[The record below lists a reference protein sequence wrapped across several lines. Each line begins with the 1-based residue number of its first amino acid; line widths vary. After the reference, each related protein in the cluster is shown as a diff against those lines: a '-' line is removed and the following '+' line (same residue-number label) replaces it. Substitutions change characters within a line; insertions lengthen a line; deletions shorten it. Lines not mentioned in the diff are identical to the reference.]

1 MRRLLWIV
9 TVACTVAWMSAQTT
23 GGTGGSGT
31 GGGTGGTGG
40 VGGGGTGG
48 VGGGGTGGTGGGTTP
63 GTTPGRSTSPFP
75 TDQQQ
80 QQQRIEMPQ
89 VIFLS
94 GKVMLDD
101 GTPPPEPVTIERI
114 CNGQP
119 RPEGYSD
126 SKGRFS
132 FQLGQR
138 NNGVLADAST
148 GSSMDGGFG
157 DPFGGG
163 GLGGQRTSNPMGGGI
178 GGGSGGMRVMLMGCD
193 LRANLPGYQSSTVSL
208 SNRNPLD
215 NPDVGT
221 IILKRLG
228 NREGSVFSATNAFAP
243 KDAKKSMDKGRDLL
257 KKKKFDDAQKEFAKA
272 VELYPKY
279 SSAWFEIGKLQE
291 DKGEI
296 EEARKSFGQSLA
308 ADPKYT
314 PPYQHLFMLSVK
326 EQKWE
331 DVADTTARLLKL
343 NPFDFPDAY
352 YYNAISNYNLK
363 KLDEAEKSAKSL
375 WEQDNKRFARAGYI
389 LGLVLAQKE
398 EFASAVDH
406 LKKYLA
412 AVPNAPDRDT
422 VGKQLIEI
430 EKFAS
435 ARPE

>member
-1 MRRLLWIV
+1 MRQWRLIPVFALAAAM
-9 TVACTVAWMSAQTT
+9 TLPAQTT
-23 GGTGGSGT
+23 GGT

-40 VGGGGTGG
+40 GGNTGGAGGGNTGG
-48 VGGGGTGGTGGGTTP
+48 VGGNTGGGVVN
-63 GTTPGRSTSPFP
+63 PGRNTSPFP

-80 QQQRIEMPQ
+80 QQMPQ
-89 VIFLS
+89 MPQTIFLQ

-101 GTPPPEPVTIERI
+101 GTPPPEPVTIERV
-114 CNGQP
+114 CGGNP
-119 RPEGYSD
+119 RPEGYTD

-138 NNGVLADAST
+138 NNGMLADAST
-148 GSSMDGGFG
+148 SSMGDAS

-163 GLGGQRTSNPMGGGI
+163 GFGNTSQSSRL
-178 GGGSGGMRVMLMGCD
+178 GGSGGSSGMRIQLMGCE
-193 LRANLPGYQSSTVSL
+193 LRASLPGYQSSIIPL

-243 KDAKKSMDKGRDLL
+243 KDAKKSMEKGRDLL
-257 KKKKFDDAQKEFAKA
+257 KKKKYDEAEKEFAKA
-272 VELYPKY
+272 VEVYPKY

-291 DKGEI
+291 AKGEI
-296 EEARKSFGQSLA
+296 EEARKSYGQSLA
-308 ADPKYT
+308 ADAKYT

-326 EQKWE
+326 EQKWD

-343 NPFDFPDAY
+343 NPYDFPDAY

-363 KLDEAEKSAKSL
+363 RLDEAEKSAKSL
-375 WEQDNKRFARAGYI
+375 YDQNPKRFARAGYV
-389 LGLVLAQKE
+389 LGLVMAQKE
-398 EFASAVDH
+398 DFAGAVDH
-406 LKKYLA
+406 LKKYLEDT
-412 AVPNAPDRDT
+412 PNAPDRET
-422 VGKQLIEI
+422 VNKQLIEI

-435 ARPE
+435 GKQ

>member
-1 MRRLLWIV
+1 MAVL
-9 TVACTVAWMSAQTT
+9 SAQTT
-23 GGTGGSGT
+23 GGTGGAGGA

-40 VGGGGTGG
+40 AGGGTGG
-48 VGGGGTGGTGGGTTP
+48 AGGGVGGVGGTGGGGAGLP
-63 GTTPGRSTSPFP
+63 GGMPGRGNNPFP
-75 TDQQQ
+75 QDQQQ
-80 QQQRIEMPQ
+80 RMPEMPQ
-89 VIFLS
+89 TIFLS

-101 GTPPPEPVTIERI
+101 GTPPPEPVTIERV

-119 RPEGYSD
+119 RPEGYTD
-126 SKGRFS
+126 TRGRFS

-138 NNGVLADAST
+138 NNGMLADASM
-148 GSSMDGGFG
+148 SSIDGGLG

-163 GLGGQRTSNPMGGGI
+163 FGGGGMGGGMQRA
-178 GGGSGGMRVMLMGCD
+178 GMGGSQGMRINLMGCE
-193 LRANLPGYQSSTVSL
+193 LRANLPGYQSSIVQL
-208 SNRNPLD
+208 ANRNPLD

-243 KDAKKSMDKGRDLL
+243 KDAKKSMDKGRELV
-257 KKKKFDDAQKEFAKA
+257 KKKKFDEAQKEFSKA

-279 SSAWFEIGKLQE
+279 SAAWFELGKLLE

-314 PPYQHLFMLSVK
+314 PPYKHLFMLSVK

-331 DVADTTARLLKL
+331 DVSDTTARLLKL
-343 NPFDFPDAY
+343 NPYDFPDAY

-398 EFASAVDH
+398 DFASAADH
-406 LKKYLA
+406 LKKYLD
-412 AVPNAPDRDT
+412 AVPNAPDRET

-435 ARPE
+435 GKQE